1 MNRSS
6 TVGIP
11 KLRVPPPGFGISV
24 RRTGWGTEVPST
36 RAARIVGP
44 WACR

>member
-11 KLRVPPPGFGISV
+11 RLRVPPPGFGMAV
-24 RRTGWGTEVPST
+24 RRTGWG
-36 RAARIVGP
+36 A
-44 WACR
+44 